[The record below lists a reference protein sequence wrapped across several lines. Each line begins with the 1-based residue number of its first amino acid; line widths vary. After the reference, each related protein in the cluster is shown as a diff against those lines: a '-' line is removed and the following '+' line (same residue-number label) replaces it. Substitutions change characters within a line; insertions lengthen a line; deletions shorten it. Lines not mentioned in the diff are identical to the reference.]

1 MRPWLHS
8 ERRLQ
13 FGHFYRLME
22 ELRLEDGGSFRNFLR
37 MEPAM
42 FDELLHRIRPRIAK
56 QDTWYRQ
63 AIDPGLKLAL
73 TLRHLATGDTYTSL
87 SYDFRVNNCTI
98 SPFVHSHSGGIQR

>member
-13 FGHFYRLME
+13 FGNFYRLME
-22 ELRLEDGGSFRNFLR
+22 ELRLEDGDSFRNSLL

-56 QDTWYRQ
+56 QDTWYPQ

-73 TLRHLATGDTYTSL
+73 ILRHLATGDTYTSL
-87 SYDFRVNNCTI
+87 SYDFINLST
-98 SPFVHSHSGGIQR
+98 FMH